1 MLISFVLGYSSILPT
16 NAQMVSLFSG
26 TAAGEGL
33 DLETES
39 GGKFVHAINFGGNQA
54 LTIQGLTFQPD
65 SAISDLN
72 LQANDPI
79 EAWEDPNAFGNSSE
93 DAHLSTLLHSMRWA
107 TFPAELSFE
116 LTGLDPAA
124 SHKLQLLFVEKC
136 CQRGFDILVDET
148 VVLPRFSPDQLGAN
162 APDLGVVAI
171 ILLDPGPTSIQI
183 TLRGAA
189 AAFPDPSP
197 VIQAATLEQFPTEP
211 DTTQADLPTL
221 KLTQTPNSNTLTW
234 PSNPGRTYQ
243 VEYSET
249 LGQATWLPIADTI
262 KGTGNTLSL
271 QDSNPARLAKTKGFY
286 RLQIE

>member
-1 MLISFVLGYSSILPT
+1 MASLWS
-16 NAQMVSLFSG
+16 AQPAWAQTALLFSG
-26 TAAGEGL
+26 PSPEEGL
-33 DLETES
+33 DLS
-39 GGKFVHAINFGGNQA
+39 ANAGGQFTYAINFGGTTPI
-54 LTIQGLTFQPD
+54 TIQGLTFHPD
-65 SAISDLN
+65 SSISDLN
-72 LQANDPI
+72 LQANEPI
-79 EAWEDPNAFGNSSE
+79 QAWEDPNAFGNSSE

-162 APDLGVVAI
+162 APDRGVVAI

-189 AAFPDPSP
+189 ADFPDPSP

-211 DTTQADLPTL
+211 DTTQTDLPKL

-234 PSNPGRTYQ
+234 PSNPVRTYQ

-249 LGQATWLPIADTI
+249 LGQATWLPINGTVE
-262 KGTGNTLSL
+262 GTGNTLTL
-271 QDSNPARLAKTKGFY
+271 QDSNPARLAKLKGFY
-286 RLQIE
+286 RLRVE